1 MTMEVNLKDIVIYA
15 NHGLHNG
22 EEIIGNEFIINLTAT
37 FPILHSNVLSI
48 NETVNYA
55 SLYEIVTAKMAIRR
69 PLLENVICDIANTI
83 MADFLIIQ
91 SVEIS
96 IYKLNPPITNF
107 QGSVGVT
114 HKIYR

>member
-1 MTMEVNLKDIVIYA
+1 MEINLKDIVIYA
-15 NHGLHNG
+15 YHGLHNG
-22 EEIIGNEFIINLTAT
+22 EEIIGNEFKINLTAT
-37 FPILHSNVLSI
+37 FSILHGDVLSI

-55 SLYEIVTAKMAIRR
+55 SIYEIIKTKMAIRR
-69 PLLENVICDIANTI
+69 QLLESVVCDIANTV
-83 MADFLIIQ
+83 MSDYQIIQ